1 MQTCVVRAWD
11 PVKPLLY
18 CPAMNTL
25 MWEHSITSKHTAAL
39 AELGYVQVPPAIK
52 LLACGDYGGCSLFL
66 SQFHYFVICR
76 DRSYGNCG

>member
-39 AELGYVQVPPAIK
+39 ADLGYIQVHPAIK
-52 LLACGDYGGCSLFL
+52 LLACGDHGGCRFL
-66 SQFHYFVICR
+66 S
-76 DRSYGNCG
+76 